1 MDIDKFLAAL
11 EKQTTDFIK
20 VHRMFVRTV
29 LGWRTQ
35 SRGLVTNGKVRQ
47 EIRQYMYTL
56 QSNLYSTVIVETKVK
71 LANKTCNCLFK
82 IGLLILSVSVRF
94 DSRFTVT

>member
-1 MDIDKFLAAL
+1 MDKFLAAL

-35 SRGLVTNGKVRQ
+35 SRGLVTNGKVRL
-47 EIRQYMYTL
+47 EIISYM
-56 QSNLYSTVIVETKVK
+56 
-71 LANKTCNCLFK
+71 
-82 IGLLILSVSVRF
+82 
-94 DSRFTVT
+94 

>member
-1 MDIDKFLAAL
+1 MDKFLAAF

-35 SRGLVTNGKVRQ
+35 SRGLVTNGKVSQ
-47 EIRQYMYTL
+47 EIKSYM
-56 QSNLYSTVIVETKVK
+56 
-71 LANKTCNCLFK
+71 
-82 IGLLILSVSVRF
+82 
-94 DSRFTVT
+94 

>member
-11 EKQTTDFIK
+11 GKQKTDFIK

-56 QSNLYSTVIVETKVK
+56 QSNLYSTVIVGTKDK
-71 LANKTCNCLFK
+71 LDNTCIHYSQTYIQQSSLGQKTN
-82 IGLLILSVSVRF
+82 
-94 DSRFTVT
+94 